1 MHREWRDAF
10 SPLGLPRAPP
20 GYTRVIVEKPFGR
33 DLDSSRELSR
43 GLAEDL
49 TEDQIYRHAPECF
62 SSVPCAGLTRHAC
75 SIDHYLGKELIEN
88 LTVLR
93 FSNLVFQPLWN
104 RQFIRNVQI
113 IFSEPFGTEGRG
125 GYFDNYGIIRDIM
138 QNHLL
143 QVMALFAMEQ
153 PASMDA
159 EDIRNEKVKL
169 LRAIRP
175 LSLDNVVTGQYKK
188 SNPGSG
194 RVFPG
199 YLDDPTVPAGSL
211 CPTFAAIAFFID
223 NPRWDGVPFLMK
235 AGKALDK
242 RCAEIRIQFHPVP
255 GSLYKDY
262 GTAAEL
268 TNELVIRIQPNESIY
283 LRINNKVPGLGLRL
297 DRSNLDLHYK
307 SRYAVEL
314 IDAYERLILDVVN
327 GDKRLFIRNDELEV
341 AWKLFTPLLAELE
354 KSRRQPELYAYGSR
368 GPEGASYLAAKFD
381 CRFGDVEL

>member
-1 MHREWRDAF
+1 MR
-10 SPLGLPRAPP
+10 PRAARRSPSAA
-20 GYTRVIVEKPFGR
+20 
-33 DLDSSRELSR
+33 DR
-43 GLAEDL
+43 GA
-49 TEDQIYRHAPECF
+49 R
-62 SSVPCAGLTRHAC
+62 

-93 FSNLVFQPLWN
+93 FSNLIFTQLWN
-104 RQFIRNVQI
+104 RQSIKNVQI

-153 PASMDA
+153 PVSLDA

-169 LRAIRP
+169 LRSIRP
-175 LSLDNVVTGQYKK
+175 LSMDNVVTGQYKK
-188 SNPGSG
+188 STAGG
-194 RVFPG
+194 RVLPG
-199 YLDDPTVPAGSL
+199 YLDDKGVPKGSL

-242 RCAEIRIQFHPVP
+242 RCAEIRIQLHNAP
-255 GSLYKDY
+255 GNLYKDY
-262 GTAAEL
+262 GSAEGL
-268 TNELVIRIQPNESIY
+268 TNELVIHIQPNESIY

-297 DRSNLDLHYK
+297 DKSMLDLHYK
-307 SRYAVEL
+307 TKYAVQL
-314 IDAYERLILDVVN
+314 IDAYERLIFDVIN
-327 GDKRLFIRNDELEV
+327 GDKRLFIRNDELEA

-354 KSRRQPELYAYGSR
+354 RTHRQPELYAHGSR
-368 GPEGASYLAAKFD
+368 GPEGAAYLAAKFD
-381 CRFGDVEL
+381 CRFGDQEQHEPGSG